1 MFGLC
6 AGLGGGGATTLCGGG
21 VIPGTGIRGGG
32 GEVGEDGAVLE
43 LDEVLLDDV
52 LGVVVEDEADDTV
65 ELESE
70 VPTGG
75 GTLLPL
81 LPIVRFVLEIW
92 CCCGD

>member
-1 MFGLC
+1 MLGLC

-32 GEVGEDGAVLE
+32 GEVGDDGAVLE

-52 LGVVVEDEADDTV
+52 LGVVEDDADDTA

-70 VPTGG
+70 VPTEGPM
-75 GTLLPL
+75 LLPL
-81 LPIVRFVLEIW
+81 LPLVRVVL
-92 CCCGD
+92 DM